1 MTMLKEAHS
10 PIEIDSTLT
19 MTNVEDPRPSM
30 RYELTVRNKFIGV
43 GDQPPALREMAN
55 ALRAQ
60 AEFFEALD
68 DPRIEYDSSEWKNDY
83 HLFYTDDETIAE
95 KFGFDEISDE
105 SDEDNDFDEDD
116 EG

>member
-43 GDQPPALREMAN
+43 GDQPSALGKMAD

-83 HLFYTDDETIAE
+83 HLFYTDDETIAKE
-95 KFGFDEISDE
+95 FGFSENTE
-105 SDEDNDFDEDD
+105 ED
-116 EG
+116 

>member
-1 MTMLKEAHS
+1 MNVCFV
-10 PIEIDSTLT
+10 TL
-19 MTNVEDPRPSM
+19 EGPRH
-30 RYELTVRNKFIGV
+30 RYELTVRNKFIGCGPEV
-43 GDQPPALREMAN
+43 RTLEEMAA

-60 AEFFEALD
+60 AELFEALD

>member
-1 MTMLKEAHS
+1 
-10 PIEIDSTLT
+10 

-43 GDQPPALREMAN
+43 GDQPPALGKMAD

-68 DPRIEYDSSEWKNDY
+68 DPRIKYYPLENDY
-83 HLFYTDDETIAE
+83 HLFYTDDETIAKE
-95 KFGFDEISDE
+95 FGFSENTE
-105 SDEDNDFDEDD
+105 ED
-116 EG
+116 

>member
-1 MTMLKEAHS
+1 
-10 PIEIDSTLT
+10 

-43 GDQPPALREMAN
+43 GDQPSALRKMAN

-68 DPRIEYDSSEWKNDY
+68 DPRIEYYPLENDY
-83 HLFYTDDETIAE
+83 QLFYTDDETIAKE
-95 KFGFDEISDE
+95 FGFSENTE
-105 SDEDNDFDEDD
+105 ED
-116 EG
+116 

>member
-1 MTMLKEAHS
+1 MPPTLL
-10 PIEIDSTLT
+10 STLT

-43 GDQPPALREMAN
+43 GDQPPALGKMAD

-68 DPRIEYDSSEWKNDY
+68 DPRIEYDSSEWKSDY